1 MTVRKPL
8 PRAAASA
15 IIASIALVALA
26 ADQFTK
32 HLVLQNLQEG
42 VWVNVIG
49 EFLRFTLTFNPGAA
63 FSMGEGVTWIF
74 SLALAGVAIAIVVLM
89 LTRVKSRLWAV
100 VLGALLGGVLGNL
113 TDRLFR
119 APGFLVG
126 HVVDF
131 INTPWMMPAIYNVAD
146 MFIVT
151 SMISIAIIVLV
162 GIRMDGSREAKV
174 EATSATAEVAAAGVV
189 LGAIDDEDRY
199 ESRRERRDRLAAQ
212 SSSEGS
218 TQDMTNHRREEAAAE
233 ALAETQAAV
242 AQELS
247 DADAQDVD
255 AADAAAER
263 APENPDTLPARHD
276 A

>member
-15 IIASIALVALA
+15 IIAIIAVVALA

-74 SLALAGVAIAIVVLM
+74 SLALAGVAIAIIVLM
-89 LTRVKSRLWAV
+89 FTRVKSRLWAV

-162 GIRMDGSREAKV
+162 GVRMDGTREAKPDAAKASV
-174 EATSATAEVAAAGVV
+174 QATGSGLV

-212 SSSEGS
+212 STSEG
-218 TQDMTNHRREEAAAE
+218 TTKMTENRREEAEAE
-233 ALAETQAAV
+233 ALAEEQAAV
-242 AQELS
+242 AEELS
-247 DADAQDVD
+247 DVDAQDAD
-255 AADAAAER
+255 AADTATES

>member
-15 IIASIALVALA
+15 IIAIIAVVALA

-74 SLALAGVAIAIVVLM
+74 SLALAGVAIAIIVLM
-89 LTRVKSRLWAV
+89 FTRVKSRLWAV

-162 GIRMDGSREAKV
+162 GVRMDGTREAKPDAA
-174 EATSATAEVAAAGVV
+174 EASVQATGSGLV

-212 SSSEGS
+212 STSEG
-218 TQDMTNHRREEAAAE
+218 TTKMTENRREEAEAE
-233 ALAETQAAV
+233 ALAEEQAAV
-242 AQELS
+242 AEELS
-247 DADAQDVD
+247 DVDAQDAD
-255 AADAAAER
+255 AADTATES

>member
-1 MTVRKPL
+1 M
-8 PRAAASA
+8 
-15 IIASIALVALA
+15 VALA

-32 HLVLQNLQEG
+32 HLALQNLQEG

-63 FSMGEGVTWIF
+63 FSLGEGVTWIF
-74 SLALAGVAIAIVVLM
+74 SLALAGVAAAIIVLM
-89 LTRVKSRLWAV
+89 FTRVSSRLWAV

-151 SMISIAIIVLV
+151 SMIAIAIIVLV
-162 GIRMDGSREAKV
+162 GVRMDGSREAKPGAA
-174 EATSATAEVAAAGVV
+174 EASVQGAGAGVV

-212 SSSEGS
+212 STSEGT
-218 TQDMTNHRREEAAAE
+218 TQNMTENRRAEAEAE
-233 ALAETQAAV
+233 ALAEEQAAV
-242 AQELS
+242 AEELS
-247 DADAQDVD
+247 DTDAQDID
-255 AADAAAER
+255 AADTGAES
-263 APENPDTLPARHD
+263 APDNPDTLPARHD

>member
-15 IIASIALVALA
+15 IIAGIAVVALA

-74 SLALAGVAIAIVVLM
+74 SLALAAVAVAIIVLM
-89 LTRVKSRLWAV
+89 FTRVKSRLWAV

-162 GIRMDGSREAKV
+162 GIRMDGTREAKP
-174 EATSATAEVAAAGVV
+174 EATAEAAGAGVV

-212 SSSEGS
+212 SSSEGTTHS
-218 TQDMTNHRREEAAAE
+218 MTENRREEAGAD
-233 ALAETQAAV
+233 ALAEKQAAV
-242 AQELS
+242 AEELS

-255 AADAAAER
+255 AADDAPES

>member
-15 IIASIALVALA
+15 IIAIIAVVALA

-74 SLALAGVAIAIVVLM
+74 SLALAGVAIAIIVLM
-89 LTRVKSRLWAV
+89 FTRVKSRLWAV

-162 GIRMDGSREAKV
+162 GVRMDGTREAKPDAA
-174 EATSATAEVAAAGVV
+174 EASVQATGSGLV

-212 SSSEGS
+212 STSEG
-218 TQDMTNHRREEAAAE
+218 TTKMTENRREEAEAE
-233 ALAETQAAV
+233 ALAEEQAAV
-242 AQELS
+242 AEELS
-247 DADAQDVD
+247 DVDAQDAD
-255 AADAAAER
+255 AADTATES
-263 APENPDTLPARHD
+263 APGNPDTLPARHD